1 MLKTASVP
9 IFDNPIFFGSLV
21 ALLCSQTRRTTFQ
34 LQLLHEFLENDVIYQ
49 KSFSVLFYPIFIIL
63 LFYPLFSYK
72 ISKTNFKKAYKKGYS
87 PKEVPFYLCFHQAY
101 FLPFF
106 FFMLDTT
113 SNATITIAET
123 TSNTVIKMTWLLSPV
138 DGLPAANTGHANAST
153 AIVKAVSQP
162 LTLLKPLRMNESPFC
177 H

>member
-1 MLKTASVP
+1 MLFLKKTFQFYSTPYLKFYYFIRFFLEKSLKP
-9 IFDNPIFFGSLV
+9 IF
-21 ALLCSQTRRTTFQ
+21 
-34 LQLLHEFLENDVIYQ
+34 
-49 KSFSVLFYPIFIIL
+49 K
-63 LFYPLFSYK
+63 K
-72 ISKTNFKKAYKKGYS
+72 IYKKGYF
-87 PKEVPFYLCFHQAY
+87 PKEVPFYHCFHQAY

-113 SNATITIAET
+113 SNATITIADT